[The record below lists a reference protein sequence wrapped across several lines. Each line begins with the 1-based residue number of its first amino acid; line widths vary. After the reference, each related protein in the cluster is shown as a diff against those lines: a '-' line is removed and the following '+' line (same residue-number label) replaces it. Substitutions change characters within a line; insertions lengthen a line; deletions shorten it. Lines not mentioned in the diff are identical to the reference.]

1 MGGLVDTVDHKLDE
15 PQTVRGHD
23 GTVNRTLFHQF
34 VRRKRLS
41 SSYSGRTGSLVITIL
56 IHERVSPVT
65 AASLSS
71 DPTLVHVDRFQA
83 HVSWIRGSIGPLIA
97 IIWTRRS
104 SVSVDIM

>member
-56 IHERVSPVT
+56 MDVRARDRDRANISHRHSLVEMKVDRVRANHSLWLTDGLCPKE
-65 AASLSS
+65 SLSC
-71 DPTLVHVDRFQA
+71 
-83 HVSWIRGSIGPLIA
+83 
-97 IIWTRRS
+97 
-104 SVSVDIM
+104 